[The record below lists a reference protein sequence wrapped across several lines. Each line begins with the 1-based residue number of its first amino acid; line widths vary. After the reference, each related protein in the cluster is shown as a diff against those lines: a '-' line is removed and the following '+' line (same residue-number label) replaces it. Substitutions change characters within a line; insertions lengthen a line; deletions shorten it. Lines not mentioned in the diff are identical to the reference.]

1 MRIQLRCSTGNRPTC
16 EKFSQQ
22 WKGLCSETKDA
33 KDLFDGQTTEDE
45 KEQVPNLPVAKASQ
59 HEWPSSSD
67 SEDEIPA
74 VRPVRVHL
82 KSSIPILV
90 SDIHH
95 PAQPR
100 VHMNSKRKRH
110 PEPLYRSASRSPKKP
125 RRIRPKPSLL
135 QASETITPMPDFT
148 QFTARDIS
156 RTIRDAV
163 SYSDISDINSR
174 LRYNEAPGTF
184 NSGIGPLRGN
194 KGGQTEPS
202 KWFHRRDVADYVAVY
217 RAMGKAKGEI
227 PFNKSIP
234 QEADQMQTDER
245 RRLLDQ
251 RFREGKSSGY
261 FISQL
266 MGLANQS
273 GVSDRAMLGLL
284 LQERAARETFI
295 NVFSDTIGVDDSG
308 NLSVVDDNMAGDL
321 EADLLDAK
329 GWDFDHE

>member
-1 MRIQLRCSTGNRPTC
+1 M
-16 EKFSQQ
+16 
-22 WKGLCSETKDA
+22 
-33 KDLFDGQTTEDE
+33 
-45 KEQVPNLPVAKASQ
+45 
-59 HEWPSSSD
+59 
-67 SEDEIPA
+67 
-74 VRPVRVHL
+74 
-82 KSSIPILV
+82 
-90 SDIHH
+90 
-95 PAQPR
+95 
-100 VHMNSKRKRH
+100 
-110 PEPLYRSASRSPKKP
+110 
-125 RRIRPKPSLL
+125 
-135 QASETITPMPDFT
+135 
-148 QFTARDIS
+148 
-156 RTIRDAV
+156 
-163 SYSDISDINSR
+163 
-174 LRYNEAPGTF
+174 
-184 NSGIGPLRGN
+184 
-194 KGGQTEPS
+194 
-202 KWFHRRDVADYVAVY
+202 ADYVAVY

-321 EADLLDAK
+321 EAD
-329 GWDFDHE
+329 